1 MSNSSSEEL
10 LDVVDLIEGEDDA
23 DEDDTDEDDT
33 DVDDMVRPTLFLL

>member
-10 LDVVDLIEGEDDA
+10 LDVVDLIEGEDDT